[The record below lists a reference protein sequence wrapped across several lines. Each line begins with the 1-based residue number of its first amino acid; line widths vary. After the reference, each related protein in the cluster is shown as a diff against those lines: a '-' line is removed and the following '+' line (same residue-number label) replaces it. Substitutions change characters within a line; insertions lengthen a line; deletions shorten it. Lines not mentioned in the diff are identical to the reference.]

1 MLGLPRRPGS
11 SGEVVIPTASRHSH
25 GSYDAVASPAWQAVS
40 VAAPGETDLDI
51 MLATL
56 AVERRPGV
64 STYLSVTVASD
75 ELLADAH
82 ALVTEDA
89 TTTIVLPVESA
100 DRGGH
105 RVDVRLAWLTL
116 TVQSSLEAVG
126 LTAHVSARLA
136 AEGIACNVIAGYHHD
151 HLLVPADRADDA
163 IAALAPHS
171 PRATR
176 GSVP

>member
-1 MLGLPRRPGS
+1 
-11 SGEVVIPTASRHSH
+11 
-25 GSYDAVASPAWQAVS
+25 

-64 STYLSVTVASD
+64 FTYVSVTFVSP

-82 ALVTEDA
+82 ALVTEGA
-89 TTTIVLPVESA
+89 ATTIVLPVEA
-100 DRGGH
+100 AERGGH

-116 TVQSSLEAVG
+116 MVQSSLEAVG

-136 AEGIACNVIAGYHHD
+136 AEGIACNVLAGYHHD
-151 HLLVPADRADDA
+151 HLLVPVDRAADA
-163 IAALAPHS
+163 VAVLAPDV
-171 PRATR
+171 TG
-176 GSVP
+176 GSVR